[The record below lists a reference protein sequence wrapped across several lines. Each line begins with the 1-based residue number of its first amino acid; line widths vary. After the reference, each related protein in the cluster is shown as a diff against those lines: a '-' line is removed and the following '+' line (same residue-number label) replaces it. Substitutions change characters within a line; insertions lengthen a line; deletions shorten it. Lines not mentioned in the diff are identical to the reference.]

1 MSFNVK
7 LLEAQMCVVKEYP
20 RRRQVT
26 IEAGKKKDEKAYNS
40 DEI

>member
-1 MSFNVK
+1 MF
-7 LLEAQMCVVKEYP
+7 VVKEYP

-26 IEAGKKKDEKAYNS
+26 MVAGKKKDEKAYHS